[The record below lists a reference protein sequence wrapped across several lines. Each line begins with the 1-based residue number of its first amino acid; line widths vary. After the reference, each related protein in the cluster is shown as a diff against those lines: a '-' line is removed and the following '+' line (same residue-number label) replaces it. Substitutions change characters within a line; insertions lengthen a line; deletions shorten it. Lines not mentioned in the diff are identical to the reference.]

1 MTEHIRKTDRRIV
14 RTRQLLREALM
25 QLIVERGYDAITIQD
40 ITDRANVART
50 TFYLH
55 FTDKDDL
62 LFQTMRDL
70 YEELFA
76 SALMPSIEQVHEGH
90 FGGDATDFTHV
101 QQHAD
106 FYRIMFSEKG
116 SAAFMARVR
125 RYLAQFIQERLLEP
139 LLPPGTQP
147 RIPLE
152 IVAHFTTGAQLGLLA
167 WWVEQDMPYSAEKMA
182 RMMEDL
188 CAQGSI
194 WALGLRPDPAQT

>member
-55 FTDKDDL
+55 FSDKDDL

-76 SALMPSIEQVHEGH
+76 SALLPTLEEVHEGH
-90 FGGDATDFTHV
+90 FGGDATDFAHV

-147 RIPLE
+147 RIPLG
-152 IVAHFTTGAQLGLLA
+152 IVAHFITGAQLGLLA
-167 WWVEQDMPYSAEKMA
+167 WWVEQDMPYSAEAMA

-194 WALGLRPDPAQT
+194 WAMGLRPDPAQA